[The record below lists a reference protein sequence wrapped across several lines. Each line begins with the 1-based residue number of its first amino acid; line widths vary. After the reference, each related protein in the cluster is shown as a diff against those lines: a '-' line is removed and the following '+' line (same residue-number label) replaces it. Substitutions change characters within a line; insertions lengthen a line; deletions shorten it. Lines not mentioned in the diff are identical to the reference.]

1 MTVCPPPLLH
11 IAAAWTLGSCEA
23 YNQEEERKGGGLV
36 GFFLMTQ
43 HDAEST
49 HFLTARVILKAK
61 ETRRLKKNK
70 KDTSE
75 VVKEN
80 SALFQRT

>member
-1 MTVCPPPLLH
+1 
-11 IAAAWTLGSCEA
+11 
-23 YNQEEERKGGGLV
+23 
-36 GFFLMTQ
+36 MTQ